1 MSIAIRDT
9 LRPGEVGEIVRMHGA
24 IYAREQGFDVTFEA
38 YVAGPLAECVLA
50 GRPRDRVFVVER
62 DGRIAGCIAIVGA
75 SETEAQL
82 RWYLVD
88 PAARGLGIGTAL
100 LRRAIDF
107 ARACGY
113 HSVFLWTV
121 AALEE
126 AARLY
131 RAAGF
136 ERVEA
141 RPGRRW
147 GVDVVEERYALR
159 L

>member
-1 MSIAIRDT
+1 MTIRDT
-9 LRPGEVGEIVRMHGA
+9 LRPGDLGEIVRMHGA

-50 GRPRDRVFVVER
+50 ARARDRVFLAER
-62 DGRIAGCIAIVGA
+62 DGRIAGSVAIVGA
-75 SETEAQL
+75 SEAEAQL

-88 PAARGLGIGTAL
+88 PAARGLGIGSAL

-107 ARACGY
+107 ARSCGY
-113 HSVFLWTV
+113 RSIFLWTV
-121 AALEE
+121 RSLEA

-131 RAAGF
+131 RGF
-136 ERVEA
+136 GFAKVETK
-141 RPGRRW
+141 PGRRW
-147 GVDVVEERYALR
+147 GVDVVEERYELR